1 MKVIILYEQKQYSCE
16 MKQNFFPEDIIYN
29 MRKILGDKETQKY
42 ILCDINGRNIENYH
56 MFNAFSQNSIT
67 LILMKIPTFNPDEP
81 LFNDNIKDDIANVAD
96 DPKSLFDILQKTPIN
111 HGNPEKKR
119 EPCQELIANIY
130 GSFKDLPDLE
140 KETLKRK

>member
-1 MKVIILYEQKQYSCE
+1 MRVIVLYEQKRYISE
-16 MKQNFFPEDIIYN
+16 IKQNFTTEDIISN
-29 MRKILGDKETQKY
+29 MRKILGDNLNQKY
-42 ILCDINGRNIENYH
+42 ILSDINGNNIKPNHTFQVREKE
-56 MFNAFSQNSIT
+56 II
-67 LILMKIPTFNPDEP
+67 LILMKIPQFNPEEP
-81 LFNDNIKDDIANVAD
+81 LFNDNIKEDIANVAD

>member
-1 MKVIILYEQKQYSCE
+1 MKLIILYEQKKYISE
-16 MKQNFFPEDIIYN
+16 MKQVFSADDIITN
-29 MRKILGDKETQKY
+29 MRKVLGDKENQNYTLIDYAGNY
-42 ILCDINGRNIENYH
+42 IKPNQAFFPLENEK
-56 MFNAFSQNSIT
+56 T
-67 LILMKIPTFNPDEP
+67 LILMKIPIFNPEEP
-81 LFNDNIKDDIANVAD
+81 LYNDNIKDDIANMAD